1 MKAQVGAGWVSGWPT
16 SCRAYDTF
24 SEVLGNT
31 LRFSHLSTAPKL
43 AAPVPGANTSSGQ
56 ATAAFHDVQ
65 NCSGATSTTDAHFH
79 QPAALDLV
87 AVHSTN
93 SRRVGTLV
101 LPRNTRE
108 NLYDIIPRH
117 PPLARLLAGRRRRT
131 GHAAP
136 AAAYQTAQR
145 VYPSRLPGAAPRR
158 FVEMASGAASGNEE
172 IRYLVVDGYVKSG
185 RDVLEAGGAT
195 TAGQLYANMLVKA
208 TERSVGRSA
217 EAQQKWC
224 SIIIIGR
231 AESAHNSPPCL
242 AQYHGVGWS
251 GSSLAV
257 HEREDPSV
265 VQMMNLARQ
274 SFAHGVP
281 QFGSCFGLQLAV
293 ATAGGVV
300 KKNKHGKELGVA
312 RKIRLNAAG
321 RAHPMYEGKPSVF
334 GAFSSH
340 KDEVRVI
347 QPGGL
352 LLATNAFTTVQSVCL
367 RYLKGEFWGLQYHP
381 EYDLHEMARLLYC
394 RREMNTQLGFFADVE
409 DSDRFVELLEK
420 LAADPTREDLAWQ
433 IGYDK
438 DVLDEDLRTC
448 EVKNFVKHL
457 VMPYYMQCREQGGNK
472 ETQDVS
478 CRQEEEVA

>member
-1 MKAQVGAGWVSGWPT
+1 MFNRRIPNASP
-16 SCRAYDTF
+16 
-24 SEVLGNT
+24 
-31 LRFSHLSTAPKL
+31 
-43 AAPVPGANTSSGQ
+43 PVTKGQ
-56 ATAAFHDVQ
+56 AELGS
-65 NCSGATSTTDAHFH
+65 CILPLRRS
-79 QPAALDLV
+79 PLDKML
-87 AVHSTN
+87 
-93 SRRVGTLV
+93 RRVVARPL
-101 LPRNTRE
+101 TR
-108 NLYDIIPRH
+108 
-117 PPLARLLAGRRRRT
+117 RLFEPKIKLLHT
-131 GHAAP
+131 
-136 AAAYQTAQR
+136 
-145 VYPSRLPGAAPRR
+145 S
-158 FVEMASGAASGNEE
+158 AASNDEE
-172 IRYLVVDGYVKSG
+172 IRYLVIDGYVKQG

-217 EAQQKWC
+217 QYDLIYPADVGFVAPDL
-224 SIIIIGR
+224 SR
-231 AESAHNSPPCL
+231 
-242 AQYHGVGWS
+242 YHGVGWS

-265 VQMMNLARQ
+265 VQMIDLARQ

-300 KKNKHGKELGVA
+300 QKNKHGKELGVA
-312 RKIRLNAAG
+312 RKIQLNGAG

-334 GAFSSH
+334 NAFSSH

-347 QPGGL
+347 QPGGQM
-352 LLATNAFTTVQSVCL
+352 LASNTFTTVQSAAI

-394 RREMNTQLGFFADVE
+394 RREMNTSLGFFTDVE
-409 DSDRFVELLEK
+409 KSDDFVDLLEE

-438 DVLDEDLRTC
+438 DVLDENLRTC

-457 VMPYYMQCREQGGNK
+457 VMPYYMRCREQSGQK
-472 ETQDVS
+472 EEKGVQDVS
-478 CRQEEEVA
+478 CQQEVA